1 MEEPEHRGVEWW
13 QALLLRTQA
22 PCTAT
27 LASQGVSVGTSRVCV
42 RAGIARLERCRM
54 RLKVFQKK
62 TWFGPSTFSGST
74 ILQILLELLLGF
86 AGHSA
91 CWLQCE

>member
-1 MEEPEHRGVEWW
+1 MEEPEHGGVEWW
-13 QALLLRTQA
+13 QALLLHTQA

-42 RAGIARLERCRM
+42 RAGIARLERYRM

-62 TWFGPSTFSGST
+62 TWWFGPSTFSGST
-74 ILQILLELLLGF
+74 ILQILLELLAGF
-86 AGHSA
+86 CRALSP
-91 CWLQCE
+91 LVTV